1 MRIPFSQ
8 LLEAYLEPYGNG
20 GSRILSDAT
29 EKQGTRI
36 SVRSIQRYRS
46 SMFTPS
52 FEYAQIIVKALN
64 IDISDDD
71 LVECLALEK
80 EKQQI
85 SHQSINKK
93 QIIINLSEISN
104 VDRKKLME
112 DIRKKAET
120 LYPGVSNSI
129 NKYIIGLILND
140 LDRGK

>member
-52 FEYAQIIVKALN
+52 FVYAQIIVKALN

-104 VDRKKLME
+104 VDRKELME

>member
-104 VDRKKLME
+104 VDRKELME
-112 DIRKKAET
+112 DIRKKAEM

>member
-8 LLEAYLEPYGNG
+8 LLEAYLEPYGNS

-29 EKQGTRI
+29 EKLGVRI

-52 FEYAQIIVKALN
+52 FEYAQIITKALN
-64 IDISDDD
+64 IDISEDD
-71 LVECLALEK
+71 LIECLALEN

-93 QIIINLSEISN
+93 QIVINLSEISN
-104 VDRKKLME
+104 VDRRELM
-112 DIRKKAET
+112 DNIRKRADMI
-120 LYPGVSNSI
+120 YPGVSNSI
-129 NKYIIGLILND
+129 NKYIIGLILED
-140 LDRGK
+140 LERGK

>member
-8 LLEAYLEPYGNG
+8 LLEAYLEPYGNS

-29 EKQGTRI
+29 EKLGTRI

-52 FEYAQIIVKALN
+52 FEYAQLITKALN

-71 LVECLALEK
+71 LIECLALEK

-93 QIIINLSEISN
+93 QIVINLSEISN
-104 VDRKKLME
+104 VDRRELM
-112 DIRKKAET
+112 DNIRKKADL

-129 NKYIIGLILND
+129 NKYIIGLILED
-140 LDRGK
+140 LERGK